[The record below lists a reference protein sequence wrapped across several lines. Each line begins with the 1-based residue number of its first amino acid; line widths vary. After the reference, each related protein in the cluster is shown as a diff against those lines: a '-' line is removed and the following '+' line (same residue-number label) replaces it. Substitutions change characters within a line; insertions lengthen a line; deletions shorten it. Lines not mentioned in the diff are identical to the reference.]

1 MNKMKFTVTTS
12 EGFIFNGRDYGQIG
26 VFVELVD
33 LGLTNELAEELVLGQ
48 MSYTRAEAVS
58 WLNTKFEHQIAY
70 DDLGMYWREKDMDII
85 PSVLA
90 DLAETIDNALDWGTD
105 WGTEGAFLSDRD
117 VRESIY
123 RKFVEIRLPNGTE
136 VSEVE
141 VGDLY
146 EAHLDEKGVDEAFDI
161 SDYIDFLTNQLK

>member
-1 MNKMKFTVTTS
+1 MNKMKFMVTTS
-12 EGFIFNGRDYGQIG
+12 GGYVFIANDYGQVG
-26 VFVELVD
+26 VFVELVY
-33 LGLTNELAEELVLGQ
+33 LGLSNELAEELALGQ
-48 MSYTRAEAVS
+48 MAYTRADAVS
-58 WLNTKFEHQIAY
+58 WLNSKFENEIAY
-70 DDLGMYWREKDMDII
+70 DDLGKYWREKDMDII
-85 PSVLA
+85 PSILA
-90 DLAETIDNALDWGTD
+90 DLAETIDSTLE
-105 WGTEGAFLSDRD
+105 WGTEHAWLSDRD

-146 EAHLDEKGVDEAFDI
+146 EEYLDEKGVDEEFDI